1 MVLLNWSRVA
11 ALMGKRDYLEGLFKD
26 MRTATI
32 EGLITERMHEIRAS
46 DPSLSPTNC
55 RELATMQLTMEGL
68 I

>member
-1 MVLLNWSRVA
+1 
-11 ALMGKRDYLEGLFKD
+11 MGKRNYMEGLFKD
-26 MRTATI
+26 MQLVRE

-46 DPSLSPTNC
+46 DPHLSPKDC